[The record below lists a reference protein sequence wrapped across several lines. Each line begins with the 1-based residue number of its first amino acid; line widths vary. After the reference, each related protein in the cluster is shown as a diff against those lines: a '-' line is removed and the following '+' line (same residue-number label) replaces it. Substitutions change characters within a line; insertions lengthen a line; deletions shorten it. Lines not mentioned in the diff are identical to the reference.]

1 MTEFGDRKQVLQKL
15 AAVDRAASLGDLSRA
30 ATLALDAQDALTW
43 GVAMGHV
50 TVAEFQTAR
59 RRLTRALRAR

>member
-1 MTEFGDRKQVLQKL
+1 MTEFGDRKQVLQRL
-15 AAVDRAASLGDLSRA
+15 AAVEHAAGLGDLSRA

-50 TVAEFQTAR
+50 TVAEFQAAR